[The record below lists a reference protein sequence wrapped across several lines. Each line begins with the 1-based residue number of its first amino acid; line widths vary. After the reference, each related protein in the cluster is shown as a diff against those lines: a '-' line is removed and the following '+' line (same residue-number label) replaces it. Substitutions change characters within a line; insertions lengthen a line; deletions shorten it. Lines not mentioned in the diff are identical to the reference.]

1 MQNKMRESHTLH
13 GSSLPQ
19 DWSKSAKPMWSSL
32 KGPVKSMTVKSGLPH
47 SQVCRGGGTGAYTTL
62 YWGTENTIRCLKTE
76 PPTDKLYSWTGMFHF
91 PNKFALS
98 IPIKIQR
105 G

>member
-13 GSSLPQ
+13 GSSPPQ

-32 KGPVKSMTVKSGLPH
+32 KGPVEVYDSEERASTQPSVQG
-47 SQVCRGGGTGAYTTL
+47 RGTGAYTTL

-76 PPTDKLYSWTGMFHF
+76 PPSDKPYSWTGIFHF
-91 PNKFALS
+91 PNKFTLS